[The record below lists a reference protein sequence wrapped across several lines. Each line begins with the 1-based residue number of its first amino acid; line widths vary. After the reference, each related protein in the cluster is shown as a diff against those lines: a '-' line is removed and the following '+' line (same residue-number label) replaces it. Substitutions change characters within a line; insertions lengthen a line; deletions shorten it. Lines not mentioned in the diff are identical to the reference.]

1 MVRTLKNNLMRY
13 AMLIQTL
20 EKPTWLTNLIKMICG
35 ITVKGILNVIVYVLV
50 LLLLSLIAMSLIFFA
65 LVAAASTPY

>member
-1 MVRTLKNNLMRY
+1 MVRMLKNNLMRY

-20 EKPTWLTNLIKMICG
+20 EKPTWLTNLIKRIRS

-50 LLLLSLIAMSLIFFA
+50 LLMLSSIAMSLMYFA
-65 LVAAASTPY
+65 LVAAASTPF